1 MTEPC
6 NRLLKA
12 RAMAGYRSGR
22 AAAAAIG
29 VRPATYAAHENGSRN
44 FGVPD
49 ARKYA
54 EQFNVSPGWLLTGEA
69 LDQGDY
75 HDARFQSQ
83 PNPLPRQQAK
93 SDDTAIDVYTF
104 GRKILDLVSELA
116 PHTEFSPKSDAR
128 TLAEVIIERML
139 DQNYD
144 PEAEQW
150 RIISQWDFPTSFIE
164 NDLGIPPSDDPA
176 LIAVVDDN
184 MSPTYNVGDR
194 LIMNFS
200 TKEFH
205 QDGVYIFMDS
215 KSGLHLQRLSAEDES
230 NIRISNDNPGRS
242 KKHPAHVV
250 ALDTIEIVGQ
260 VRGSVL
266 VG

>member
-1 MTEPC
+1 
-6 NRLLKA
+6 
-12 RAMAGYRSGR
+12 MAGYRSGR
-22 AAAAAIG
+22 AAATAIG

-75 HDARFQSQ
+75 QDTRFQSQ
-83 PNPLPRQQAK
+83 PSPLPRQQAK

-116 PHTEFSPKSDAR
+116 PHTEFAPKSGTRTSGTR
-128 TLAEVIIERML
+128 TLGEVIIERML
-139 DQNYD
+139 DQDYN

-164 NDLGIPPSDDPA
+164 NDLGIPPADDPA

-194 LIMNFS
+194 LIVNFS
-200 TKEFH
+200 TKVYR

-215 KSGLHLQRLSAEDES
+215 KSGLHLQRLSAEGDS
-230 NIRISNDNPGRS
+230 NFRISNDNPARS
-242 KKHPAHVV
+242 KMHPAHVV
-250 ALDTIEIVGQ
+250 ARDAIEIVGQ